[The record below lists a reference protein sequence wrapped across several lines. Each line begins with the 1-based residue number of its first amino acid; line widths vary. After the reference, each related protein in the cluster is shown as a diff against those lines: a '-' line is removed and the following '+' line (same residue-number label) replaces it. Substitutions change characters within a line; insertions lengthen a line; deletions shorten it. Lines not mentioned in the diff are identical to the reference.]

1 MHGVA
6 EPDTAKDGQLPERHA
21 GRVILLDPGD
31 RVLLMRYDDSLP
43 NGRHWTT
50 PGGGLDPGEDYAAA
64 AVRELAEETGWTD
77 IPLRHEVL
85 QRSLTMEYGGRLV
98 HQYERHYLARTE
110 QPARALGDVAQMHAA
125 DGIAA
130 WRWWS
135 LAELD
140 TTAEVI
146 WPAGLADLIRRVL
159 AEERAAGGAVSG
171 A

>member
-6 EPDTAKDGQLPERHA
+6 EPDTAPGARLPERHA

-50 PGGGLDPGEDYAAA
+50 PGGGLNPGEGYRAAA
-64 AVRELAEETGWTD
+64 ARELAEETGWTN
-77 IPLRHEVL
+77 IPLGREVL
-85 QRSLTMEYGGRLV
+85 ERTLTMEHGGRLV
-98 HQYERHYLARTE
+98 RQHERHFLARTD
-110 QPARALGDVAQMHAA
+110 QPGRALGDVAQMHAS

-130 WRWWS
+130 WRWWT

-140 TTAEVI
+140 LTAEVI
-146 WPAGLADLIRRVL
+146 WPAELAAVIRKVL
-159 AEERAAGGAVSG
+159 AEDQAPG
-171 A
+171 

>member
-1 MHGVA
+1 MLGVA
-6 EPDTAKDGQLPERHA
+6 EPETAQDARLPERRA

-31 RVLLMRYDDSLP
+31 RVLLMRYDDALP

-50 PGGGLDPGEDYAAA
+50 PGGGLNPGEDYADAA
-64 AVRELAEETGWTD
+64 ARELAEETGWTD

-98 HQYERHYLARTE
+98 HQHERHYLARTD
-110 QPARALGDVAQMHAA
+110 QPGRALGDVAQMHAA

-130 WRWWS
+130 RRWWS

-140 TTAEVI
+140 ATAEVI
-146 WPAGLADLIRRVL
+146 WPAELADLIRKVL
-159 AEERAAGGAVSG
+159 AEEQAPG
-171 A
+171 